1 MSTDAFHI
9 LVAVAV
15 LIAVVAIPIGALM
28 IYEKKTRR
36 KRKSR
41 SGRSVSSAD
50 SFNDIINHMD

>member
-1 MSTDAFHI
+1 MSADALHI

-28 IYEKKTRR
+28 IYETKTRR
-36 KRKSR
+36 KGKSR

-50 SFNDIINHMD
+50 SFNDIINDMD